1 MYHRKAHVV
10 EAELVSENEVY
21 KISVVKNKKY
31 PFHAFCV
38 HKETGTVVEQ
48 ASNQKTHAI
57 HLAETEMKIRIQN
70 GECV

>member
-1 MYHRKAHVV
+1 MKHSLEPILV
-10 EAELVSENEVY
+10 AENNVY
-21 KISVVKNKKY
+21 KISIVKNKKY

-48 ASNQKTHAI
+48 ASNQRTHAI
-57 HLAETEMKIRIQN
+57 RLAENEMKIRIRN